1 MNNRQ
6 LYVFFTV
13 LLGIAIPIA
22 TPWIPCLQ
30 GPTSLVDFFAFFGSY
45 DSNGDLLLYL
55 MLAFLGL
62 SALLS
67 LLRGFFFLPKEKN
80 WKGIILIDLGALAVG
95 LASSI
100 TILSQG
106 GNVAFL
112 LVCPFGA
119 GLALLDAVFD
129 QKMAQKDTL
138 EEEGKRR

>member
-6 LYVFFTV
+6 LFVFFTT
-13 LLGIAIPIA
+13 LLGIAVPLA

-30 GPTSLVDFFAFFGSY
+30 GPTSLVDFFSFFGSY
-45 DSNGDLLLYL
+45 EANGDLLLYL
-55 MLAFLGL
+55 MLAFLAL
-62 SALLS
+62 SAFLS
-67 LLRGFFFLPKEKN
+67 LLRALFFLPRAKN
-80 WKGIILIDLGALAVG
+80 WKAIILIDLAALAVG

-129 QKMAQKDTL
+129 QKMAQQDTL
-138 EEEGKRR
+138 ESEGKGR